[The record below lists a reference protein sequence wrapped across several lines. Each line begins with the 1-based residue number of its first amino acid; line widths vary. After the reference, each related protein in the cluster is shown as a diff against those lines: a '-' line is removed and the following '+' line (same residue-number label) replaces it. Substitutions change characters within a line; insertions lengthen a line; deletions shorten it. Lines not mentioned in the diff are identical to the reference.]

1 METAE
6 VQKLPPT
13 YRETRS
19 FPSKKRG
26 CGWVMDFHRQV
37 LESLTPLKT
46 TVLFTRNF
54 MQKSQR

>member
-13 YRETRS
+13 NRETRS
-19 FPSKKRG
+19 VPSKKRG
-26 CGWVMDFHRQV
+26 CGWVMEGHQQV